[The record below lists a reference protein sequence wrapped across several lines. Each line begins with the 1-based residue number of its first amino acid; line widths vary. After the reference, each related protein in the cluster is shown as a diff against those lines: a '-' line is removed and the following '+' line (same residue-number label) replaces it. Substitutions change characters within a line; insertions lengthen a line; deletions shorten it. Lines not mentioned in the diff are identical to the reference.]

1 MNDIPFDDLGPAK
14 IIHLYDPQIPFKAV
28 VVVDNTAL
36 GPAIG
41 GVRVTPT
48 VTVQE
53 VARLARTMTL
63 KSAVAGLPHG
73 GGKSGIVVDPKDP
86 RIELIFRTFA
96 RMIRD
101 LREYIPA
108 PDMGCDEHSMT
119 WIQDEIGRVCGLPE
133 NLGGLPLDK
142 LGATGFG
149 LTECAEVACAQIG
162 MEINGAR
169 VAIQGFGSV
178 GKAAARTLTEKG
190 ARIVAVSDSR
200 GTLFDAEGLD
210 IDQVSKVKRGQGSVI
225 DGAGQALEREA
236 VFAVDCDILI
246 PAATPDV
253 IHIGNQAQIKARL
266 ILEGANIPAT
276 LEAEQALAERGVLVV
291 PDFIANAGGLIMA
304 AVEYAGGTEAEAFA
318 AISSK
323 LKTNT
328 AMILDTSQDK
338 GVLPRVAAEQLARR
352 RVQKAMGDPVAGG
365 RTSARLSRF
374 R

>member
-1 MNDIPFDDLGPAK
+1 MNNIYFDDLGPAK
-14 IIHLYDPQIPFKAV
+14 IIHLYDPKIRFKAV
-28 VVVDNTAL
+28 VVIDNTAL

-41 GVRVTPT
+41 GVRVAPT

-53 VARLARTMTL
+53 VVRLARTMTL

-73 GGKSGIVVDPKDP
+73 GGKSGIITDPKDP
-86 RIELIFRTFA
+86 RIEQIFRSFA

-108 PDMGCDEHSMT
+108 PDMGCDERSMT

-133 NLGGLPLDK
+133 NRGGLPLDK

-149 LTECAEVACAQIG
+149 LAECAEVACAQIG
-162 MEINGAR
+162 MEISSAR
-169 VAIQGFGSV
+169 FAIQGFGSV
-178 GKAAARTLTEKG
+178 GTAVARTLTAKG
-190 ARIVAVSDSR
+190 ARMVAVSDSR
-200 GTLFDAEGLD
+200 GTLFDVEGLD
-210 IDQVSKVKRGQGSVI
+210 IDQVSKIKKDRGSVI
-225 DGAGQALEREA
+225 HAAGQALEREA

-253 IHIGNQAQIKARL
+253 IHLGNQAQIKARL

-276 LEAEQALAERGVLVV
+276 LEAEQVLAERGVLVV

-304 AVEYAGGTEAEAFA
+304 AMEYAGGTETEAFA

-323 LKTNT
+323 LKNNT
-328 AMILDTSQDK
+328 AMILDTSQNE
-338 GVLPRVAAEQLARR
+338 GVLPRAAAEQLARK
-352 RVQKAMGDPVAGG
+352 RVQKAMGEPVVGC
-365 RTSARLSRF
+365 RSE
-374 R
+374 

>member
-1 MNDIPFDDLGPAK
+1 MNDSCFDDLGPAK

-41 GVRVTPT
+41 GVRVSPT
-48 VTVQE
+48 VSAKE
-53 VARLARTMTL
+53 VMRLARTMTL
-63 KSAVAGLPHG
+63 KSAIAGLPHG
-73 GGKSGIVVDPKDP
+73 GGKAGIIADPKDP
-86 RIELIFRTFA
+86 RIEQIFRIFA

-108 PDMGCDEHSMT
+108 PDMGCDERSMT
-119 WIQDEIGRVCGLPE
+119 WILDEIGRVCGLPE
-133 NLGGLPLDK
+133 NLRGLPLDK

-149 LTECAEVACAQIG
+149 LAECAEVACAKIR
-162 MEINGAR
+162 MDISGAR
-169 VAIQGFGSV
+169 IAIQGFGSV
-178 GKAAARTLTEKG
+178 GKAAARFLTAKG
-190 ARIVAVSDSR
+190 ARVVAVSDSQ
-200 GTLFDAEGLD
+200 GSLHSAEGLD
-210 IDQVSKVKRGQGSVI
+210 IAKLSKAKKAHASVI
-225 DGAGQALEREA
+225 HGAGQPMDGEA

-253 IHIGNQAQIKARL
+253 IHIGNQAEIKARL

-304 AVEYAGGTEAEAFA
+304 AMEYAGGTETEAFA

-328 AMILDTSQDK
+328 TMILDMSQNK
-338 GVLPRVAAEQLARR
+338 GIPPRSAAEQLARM
-352 RVQKAMGDPVAGG
+352 RVQKAMGDPA
-365 RTSARLSRF
+365 TSCQNE
-374 R
+374 